1 MLFCAVGLLP
11 CSLPLQ
17 WVGIHALAAA
27 VAIALVA
34 AVASALCA
42 PFHRRLALVPLARS
56 TALAIAPDALVIAL
70 SGRQ

>member
-34 AVASALCA
+34 AVVFLND
-42 PFHRRLALVPLARS
+42 FF
-56 TALAIAPDALVIAL
+56 IAFWGVFRHGEPRNSEKNRFFLMAKKAT
-70 SGRQ
+70 S